1 MTEAQPFDIAVIGG
15 GIAGASA
22 AAEMSKRHRVVLLER
37 EAQPGYHSSG
47 RSAALFCETIGD
59 RVVRGL
65 TLASRDALETP
76 SPQFSTRPLLTPR
89 GALAIGGPEDL
100 DRLTAFFE
108 TSHALVPSVRR
119 IDADEACR
127 RVPVLRRA
135 AIVGA
140 VLEPDA
146 RDIDTHGMLQA
157 HLRGLRARGGVIRLD
172 AEVHALERQQ
182 AMWRIATRSGTV
194 QARILVNAAGAWADT
209 IAAMAGA
216 APIGLVPMRRTAL
229 LFEPP
234 PGIETASWPLVDG
247 IDESFYFKPDA
258 GRIFASPADETP
270 SAPCDARP
278 EELDIA
284 IAIENLQVFADL
296 PVRRIVH
303 SWAGLRSFVA
313 DRNPVVGFDP
323 VLPDFFW
330 LAAQGGYGFQT
341 APAMAASAAALIT
354 GDKLP
359 ARLNDLGVTAEDLS
373 PARPGLRRTP

>member
-1 MTEAQPFDIAVIGG
+1 MTDAQRFDIAVIGG

-22 AAEMSKRHRVVLLER
+22 AAEMSKHHRVVLIER

-76 SPQFSTRPLLTPR
+76 SPEFSAQPLLTPR
-89 GALAIGGPEDL
+89 GVLTIAGPGDR
-100 DRLTAFFE
+100 DRLTSFFE

-127 RVPVLRRA
+127 LVPVLRRA
-135 AIVGA
+135 AIAGA
-140 VLEPDA
+140 VFEPDA
-146 RDIDTHGMLQA
+146 RDIDTHGMLHA
-157 HLRGLRARGGVIRLD
+157 YLRGLRARGGAVRLD
-172 AEVHALERQQ
+172 AEVLALERQH

-234 PGIETASWPLVDG
+234 PGIATASWPLVDG

-278 EELDIA
+278 EEIDIA

-341 APAMAASAAALIT
+341 APAMAASAAALII

-359 ARLNDLGVTAEDLS
+359 ARLGDLGVTAEDLS
-373 PARPGLRRTP
+373 PSRPGLRRAP